1 MRDKGL
7 IKFNGRGNYKKIE
20 IKETLSKTIEIEAN
34 SIEEAIEK
42 ATLLYNNEEII
53 LNSDDYLDTEIDHIN
68 TSN

>member
-1 MRDKGL
+1 MKT
-7 IKFNGRGNYKKIE
+7 FEIE
-20 IKETLSKTIEIEAN
+20 IKETLSKTIEVEAN

-68 TSN
+68 ISN

>member
-1 MRDKGL
+1 MKT
-7 IKFNGRGNYKKIE
+7 FEIE

-42 ATLLYNNEEII
+42 ATLLYNNEEIV
-53 LNSDDYLDTEIDHIN
+53 LNSDDYLDTEIDHII